1 MRKRVHLHGPY
12 AAFHDGPIEVEA
24 STAWDAV
31 EAVVTQLP
39 GFKPSP
45 ITGKKI
51 IQVVGFDTLESLK
64 SETDVVDLHVM
75 PHLSFGKNGGLIQ
88 TVIGVA
94 LLVTAAFMGGVFWP
108 AIVAGVGA
116 SMLVGGIMQM
126 LSPQPQLNSNNEDQE
141 RSKYL
146 GSVANTV
153 RIGTP
158 IALLYGRYRAGGQ
171 ILSFNIDSKDTGI

>member
-24 STAWDAV
+24 DTAWEAV

-39 GFKPSP
+39 GFKPNP
-45 ITGKKI
+45 MTGKKV
-51 IQVVGFDTLESLK
+51 IQVVGFDTMESLK
-64 SETDVVDLHVM
+64 SPTDVEELHII
-75 PHLSFGKNGGLIQ
+75 PHLSFGKNGGVIQ
-88 TVIGVA
+88 TIIGVA
-94 LLVTAAFMGGVFWP
+94 LVITAIAMGGTFWP
-108 AIVAGVGA
+108 AIIASIGISMTIGGV
-116 SMLVGGIMQM
+116 MQM

-171 ILSFNIDSKDTGI
+171 ILSFNIDSKDTGL